1 MKYLRYNCIWIFI
14 LWCTVSMD
22 LKKRVDFHDVPL
34 NMIIDITRGGNKR
47 LFQEM
52 RLISPNLGK
61 LSNWKNFTIYLLLNI
76 HCIGQSSEAS

>member
-1 MKYLRYNCIWIFI
+1 MMKYLPYNCIWIFI

-61 LSNWKNFTIYLLLNI
+61 LSY
-76 HCIGQSSEAS
+76 